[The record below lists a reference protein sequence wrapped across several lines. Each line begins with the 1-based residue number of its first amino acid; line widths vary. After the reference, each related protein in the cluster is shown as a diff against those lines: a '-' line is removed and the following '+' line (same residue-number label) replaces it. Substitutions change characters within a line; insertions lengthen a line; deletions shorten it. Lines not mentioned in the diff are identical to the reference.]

1 MAPTFPTQARVV
13 IVGGGIMGC
22 STAYHL
28 AKLGW
33 KDVVLL
39 EQGRLSGGTTWHAA
53 GLVGQLRSYQNLTR
67 LIRYSTEL
75 YSKLEAETGL
85 ATGWK
90 QCGSLSVARTEERMV
105 LLRRSAAMANAQGVD
120 CEPLTP
126 QQAGEKYQIMRTD
139 DLVGA
144 VWLPGDGKANP
155 ADITQAL
162 AKGARNGGVRI
173 FEKVRVTGIDT
184 KDGRVTGVQTTDGAI
199 KAEIVV
205 NCAGQWARQLGRK
218 VGVTVPLYSC
228 EHMYI
233 VTEKMEGVPR
243 DLPVMRDPDGYIYF
257 KEEVGG
263 LLMGGFEPEA
273 KPWNKD
279 VIPDDFE
286 FGMLPDDWDQFQ
298 ILMDNALIRVPA
310 LEKTGI
316 KTFMNGPESFTPD
329 LNYILGEAPQVRGFF
344 VGAGFNSM
352 GIASSGGAGMAL
364 AEWIVAGEPTMDL
377 WPVDI
382 RRFAG
387 FHGNDAWLRAR
398 VSETL
403 GLHYKMSWP
412 QREQESGRPFR
423 RSPLYDRLKAR
434 GAWFGNK
441 MGWERPNWFA
451 GLGKTPEMTYGWGR
465 GAWFDAVAAEHR
477 ATREG
482 VTVADETSFGK
493 ILVQG
498 RDAEKA
504 LQQLCA
510 NDVALPVGRTAYT
523 GVLNARGTFESDF
536 TVARLARDKFLIV
549 TGSAQPTRDMDWLGR
564 NLPSDAHAV
573 LTDVTSAWTVLS
585 VMGPRSRALLQKVS
599 SADFSNDSFPF
610 AAIQEI
616 SVGYATVLAARRTY
630 MGELGWELYVPVE
643 FAATVF
649 ETLHAAG
656 EEFGLRDAGYY
667 AIEGLRLEKG
677 YRAWGRELTPDDT
690 PFQAGLGWAVKL
702 DKPGGFIGQ
711 KALLE
716 AKAKPLARRLVSIV
730 LEDGEPLL
738 WGGEALLRDGKAV
751 GDLTSA
757 AYGHTIGAAVG
768 LGYVKRVDGEAIDAA
783 WLAGRF
789 EVDLA
794 GNRLAAKVSLRA
806 PYDPQGARIKV

>member
-1 MAPTFPTQARVV
+1 MAANFPTQARVV
-13 IVGGGIMGC
+13 VIGGGIMGC

-126 QQAGEKYQIMRTD
+126 QQAGEKYPIMRTD

-162 AKGARNGGVRI
+162 ARGARTGGVRI
-173 FEKVRVTGIDT
+173 FEKTRVTAVDT
-184 KDGRVTGVQTTDGAI
+184 KDGRVTGVQTTEGPI
-199 KAEIVV
+199 TAEIVV
-205 NCAGQWARQLGRK
+205 NCAGQWARQLGRM

-233 VTEKMEGVPR
+233 VTEKMENVPR

-329 LNYILGEAPQVRGFF
+329 LNYILGEAPQLKGFF

-364 AEWIVAGEPTMDL
+364 AEWIVAGEPTLDL

-387 FHGNDAWLRAR
+387 FHGNDA
-398 VSETL
+398 
-403 GLHYKMSWP
+403 
-412 QREQESGRPFR
+412 
-423 RSPLYDRLKAR
+423 
-434 GAWFGNK
+434 
-441 MGWERPNWFA
+441 
-451 GLGKTPEMTYGWGR
+451 
-465 GAWFDAVAAEHR
+465 
-477 ATREG
+477 
-482 VTVADETSFGK
+482 
-493 ILVQG
+493 
-498 RDAEKA
+498 
-504 LQQLCA
+504 
-510 NDVALPVGRTAYT
+510 
-523 GVLNARGTFESDF
+523 
-536 TVARLARDKFLIV
+536 
-549 TGSAQPTRDMDWLGR
+549 
-564 NLPSDAHAV
+564 
-573 LTDVTSAWTVLS
+573 
-585 VMGPRSRALLQKVS
+585 
-599 SADFSNDSFPF
+599 
-610 AAIQEI
+610 
-616 SVGYATVLAARRTY
+616 LAAR
-630 MGELGWELYVPVE
+630 P
-643 FAATVF
+643 
-649 ETLHAAG
+649 
-656 EEFGLRDAGYY
+656 GLRDARPALQDGV
-667 AIEGLRLEKG
+667 AAARAGKRPAVPPLAALRPAEGKGRLV
-677 YRAWGRELTPDDT
+677 RQQD
-690 PFQAGLGWAVKL
+690 GLGAAQLVRRNRQDAGHAIWL
-702 DKPGGFIGQ
+702 GP
-711 KALLE
+711 
-716 AKAKPLARRLVSIV
+716 RRLVRF
-730 LEDGEPLL
+730 GRRRAPRHAR
-738 WGGEALLRDGKAV
+738 GRDGHRR
-751 GDLTSA
+751 DLVRQDPGAGPRRRSGIA
-757 AYGHTIGAAVG
+757 AARGQRY
-768 LGYVKRVDGEAIDAA
+768 RR
-783 WLAGRF
+783 AGRPHGLHRHP
-789 EVDLA
+789 E
-794 GNRLAAKVSLRA
+794 RRAAPSRA
-806 PYDPQGARIKV
+806 TSRSPAWRATNS